1 MAMVARRLGPVQTI
15 VFRRTGLGDGS
26 LLLPVSRTIASI
38 SGPINKASPKPS
50 RRSPSCRNT
59 YSTSAARGTAPV
71 ATMQPLKGPPC
82 VLRSSGGVGGNS
94 SATYI
99 RRNLH
104 CNSRA
109 VATADWLRPV
119 GAVLLGQGDAS
130 RAGGMPS
137 SGAVNQLSTGGHGAV
152 FLQAAGLRT
161 MSRLFA
167 PATGGAAGKKPGGEA
182 ASPSQRGSGNG
193 HGNKTPPSPSEI
205 RPPAGSRGRGGS
217 NTMEPPAGKPNH
229 PQPAGKPAGLIG
241 DNERTV
247 KGGNP
252 DLRDREGTF
261 VEMRDRIRYARAD
274 ASEDAKDWMRDKRDD
289 MNTMKETLRDARRD
303 LRNARRDGTLGAQ
316 LSDQAKESSSRLQD
330 LWRKYGAVGIGT
342 YFGIYFGSIAIFYG
356 IYDYGVL
363 TNLPSEGTAVIEHMQ
378 EWMKSAP
385 EWAQGYSDRLFGAM
399 VEDHR
404 ARSFVLAWATCKVL
418 EPVRLLGAI
427 AITPRMARALGRA
440 PAKVSDA
447 DEDEGSDADDGRG
460 GSRKGGSTR

>member
-1 MAMVARRLGPVQTI
+1 MAMVARSLGPVQTA
-15 VFRRTGLGDGS
+15 VLRRTRLGDGS
-26 LLLPVSRTIASI
+26 LLLPASRTIASI
-38 SGPINKASPKPS
+38 SGRINKASPKPS
-50 RRSPSCRNT
+50 RSLSRRNT

-71 ATMQPLKGPPC
+71 ATMQPIKGPPC
-82 VLRSSGGVGGNS
+82 VLRSSGDVSGNS
-94 SATYI
+94 ATCI

-104 CNSRA
+104 CNSGRA
-109 VATADWLRPV
+109 VATADWLRPPV

-137 SGAVNQLSTGGHGAV
+137 SGAVNQISTGGHGVV

-161 MSRLFA
+161 MSRVFA
-167 PATGGAAGKKPGGEA
+167 PATGDAAGKKPGGEA
-182 ASPSQRGSGNG
+182 ASPSQPGSSNG

-205 RPPAGSRGRGGS
+205 RPPAGSGGRGGS
-217 NTMEPPAGKPNH
+217 NTMDPPAGKPNN
-229 PQPAGKPAGLIG
+229 PQAAVKATGSIG

-252 DLRDREGTF
+252 DLREREGTF
-261 VEMRDRIRYARAD
+261 VEMRDRIRHARAD

-378 EWMKSAP
+378 EWMKNAP

-427 AITPRMARALGRA
+427 AMTPRMARALGRA

-447 DEDEGSDADDGRG
+447 DEDEGSDADDGGG